1 MAGQMKIY
9 FARERAI
16 VTELE
21 ALVAAERQCCGFV
34 D

>member
-1 MAGQMKIY
+1 MKIY
-9 FARERAI
+9 FAREHAI